1 MEKNYQ
7 KKLDTII
14 QSYEVD
20 VENGLTK
27 DQVRQQRDQYGENI
41 LEEYDSKSPFVI
53 LLENLN
59 NIIVYLLGFAMLLSF
74 MMGEWIEG
82 IAVFLALLI
91 SILTGFL

>member
-27 DQVRQQRDQYGENI
+27 ARQTT
-41 LEEYDSKSPFVI
+41 
-53 LLENLN
+53 
-59 NIIVYLLGFAMLLSF
+59 A
-74 MMGEWIEG
+74 
-82 IAVFLALLI
+82 
-91 SILTGFL
+91 